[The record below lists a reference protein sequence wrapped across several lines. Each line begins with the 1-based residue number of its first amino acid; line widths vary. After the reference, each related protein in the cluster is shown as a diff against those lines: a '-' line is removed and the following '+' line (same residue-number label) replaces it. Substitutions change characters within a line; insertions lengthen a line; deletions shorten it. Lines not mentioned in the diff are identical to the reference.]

1 MGDARPPGRID
12 QLVAGLELLPHPEG
26 GHFRETFRSASEVL
40 TVPDRQRRVGL
51 TTIYFLL
58 ARGEQSR
65 WHRLGSADEAWHHY
79 EGAPL
84 ELVWLD
90 AGMLRCNEVT
100 LGPLA
105 EGGQPVAVVPAGC
118 WQAAR
123 STGEYTL
130 VGCTVGPGFEFD
142 DFSFLADVPEE
153 EAVVRSRFDRYASL
167 I

>member
-1 MGDARPPGRID
+1 MDE
-12 QLVAGLELLPHPEG
+12 LVRTLGLQPHPEG
-26 GHFRETFRSASEVL
+26 GHFREIFRSTSLVL
-40 TVPDRQRRVGL
+40 TVPGDERRLGL

-58 ARGEQSR
+58 GRGERSR
-65 WHRLGSADEAWHHY
+65 WHRLASADEAWHHY

-90 AGMLRCNEVT
+90 AEMRRCTEVS
-100 LGPLA
+100 LGPLGD
-105 EGGQPVAVVPAGC
+105 GGQPVAVVPAGC
-118 WQAAR
+118 WQAAVP
-123 STGEYTL
+123 TGDYTL

-153 EAVVRSRFDRYASL
+153 AAVVRSRFEGYADL